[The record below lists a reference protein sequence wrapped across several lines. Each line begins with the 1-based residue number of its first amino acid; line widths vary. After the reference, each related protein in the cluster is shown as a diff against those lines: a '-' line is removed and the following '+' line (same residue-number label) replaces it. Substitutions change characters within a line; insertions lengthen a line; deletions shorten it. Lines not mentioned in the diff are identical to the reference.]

1 MPVSYIRHVLGWN
14 PRLVLARPS
23 CSPLVA
29 WVVWTGRRG
38 VHLSSGFSLPL
49 QDKEDGEP
57 NTKQLREGEEEGEK
71 HR

>member
-1 MPVSYIRHVLGWN
+1 MAEPQAGPRQAVLFSVSCLGSADWKE
-14 PRLVLARPS
+14 
-23 CSPLVA
+23 
-29 WVVWTGRRG
+29 GR
-38 VHLSSGFSLPL
+38 SSEQWFPSLPL